1 MDPQLR
7 LGLISIAI
15 TIPLLFGFNFLWR
28 RMHADLG
35 GSPETLTDEDS
46 TPENIGKAENAEQA
60 QRALDKALARLS
72 SAADDGCVACGHT
85 TENGR
90 DSFHWRAKPSQPVS
104 VDAKAWSASSPDSS
118 TNIQASLQVEGITLT
133 SLHRLCQRCKGRE
146 QTIRGALKTVSM
158 IAFLAMFAALGFGLM
173 AINELFSSSARSA
186 GFDQILIAIAAMA
199 LALATASTAE
209 MRRMPRRV
217 RFMGEAGFRLESVG
231 PT

>member
-28 RMHADLG
+28 RMHAHLD
-35 GSPETLTDEDS
+35 GSPETSTDEDS

-72 SAADDGCVACGHT
+72 SAADDCCVACGHT
-85 TENGR
+85 TDNGR

-104 VDAKAWSASSPDSS
+104 VDAKAWSSS

-146 QTIRGALKTVSM
+146 PIIRGALKTVSM

-173 AINELFSSSARSA
+173 AIKELFSSSTRSA